1 MAKRDY
7 WFQVAFGSV
16 PADYNTTAGNIEQ
29 AGDFIRVVNSLNQD
43 VELQV
48 RPMPAGGSITGV
60 NSVDNVVIKA
70 GDTYTRPMM
79 HSGGVFVR
87 HRGTAPTSGNIF
99 VNSWSFM
106 P

>member
-1 MAKRDY
+1 MAKRD
-7 WFQVAFGSV
+7 FSFEVAFGSI
-16 PADYNTTAGNIEQ
+16 PADYNTTAGNADQ

-43 VELQV
+43 VELQI
-48 RPMPAGGSITGV
+48 RPARDNGSTFGAS
-60 NSVDNVVIKA
+60 SVDNVTIKA

-87 HRGTAPTSGNIF
+87 HKGTAPTSGNIF